1 MGNRLTGSYELAL
14 ASPVMCPSAPLASM
28 LARGH
33 LGTSFYSA
41 CCDGSCSTLQSS
53 PQRAAISSTAY
64 RNLLRSI
71 QQSSTQHTAIFIQR
85 TAILH
90 IAYCNSFIQP
100 TEILHIAY
108 RNLPYSVQKFFTWH
122 TAILHIACCNPP
134 RSIQQFPPQL
144 TEISVCSLL
153 MAIQR
158 LLMAIQRLRMCI
170 QRLQTEILAIILIHF
185 FRVLG

>member
-1 MGNRLTGSYELAL
+1 
-14 ASPVMCPSAPLASM
+14 M

-33 LGTSFYSA
+33 LGTSFYAA
-41 CCDGSCSTLQSS
+41 CCNGSCSTLQSS
-53 PQRAAISSTAY
+53 PQRAAISSAAY
-64 RNLLRSI
+64 SDFLRSI
-71 QQSSTQHTAIFIQR
+71 QQSSTLHTAIFTQR

-90 IAYCNSFIQP
+90 IAYSDSLHSIPQFSTQR

-108 RNLPYSVQKFFTWH
+108 RNLPHSIPQSSTQR

-134 RSIQQFPPQL
+134 RSIQQFPPPL
-144 TEISVCSLL
+144 IEISVCSLL

-170 QRLQTEILAIILIHF
+170 QRLQTEILSTILIHF

>member
-1 MGNRLTGSYELAL
+1 
-14 ASPVMCPSAPLASM
+14 MCPSVPLASM

-33 LGTSFYSA
+33 LGTSFCAA

-64 RNLLRSI
+64 RNLLRSV
-71 QQSSTQHTAIFIQR
+71 QQSSTQHTAVFTQR

-90 IAYCNSFIQP
+90 IAYCNSSTQR

-108 RNLPYSVQKFFTWH
+108 RNLPHSVPQFFTRH
-122 TAILHIACCNPP
+122 TAILHMACCDFL
-134 RSIQQFPPQL
+134 RSKQQFPPQL

-153 MAIQR
+153 MAIQS